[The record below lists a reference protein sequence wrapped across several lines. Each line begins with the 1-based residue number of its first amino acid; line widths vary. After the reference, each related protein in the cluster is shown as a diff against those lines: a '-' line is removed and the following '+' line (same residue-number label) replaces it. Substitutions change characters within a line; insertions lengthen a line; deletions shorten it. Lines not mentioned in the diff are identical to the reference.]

1 MKVKSTL
8 VISLYIISF
17 LLIFCLYP
25 GTFPYISLV
34 IAFFLFGTLMLQNP
48 GKIKKDILLFLL
60 CLLFII
66 EFLVSLLISVNE
78 IKHFVYAISYC
89 SIIISISK
97 FSITRKRIDSLVK
110 IILIAAFIGGPI
122 TGIIQ
127 LVNGEYIF
135 NSGLIDNESYF
146 MTTIISNA
154 NHANSNYVAIG
165 MLFCVTL
172 AGYLFIRSRKS
183 IYAIAFIFAAICTL
197 LTYSRTAIFILI
209 VEIVLYT
216 LLTIKKF
223 DNNKR
228 NNRIKVLIF
237 LAVVITFFITYDFIS
252 NLVLGYFLEGNVEKI
267 LSIKQSSTLS
277 LRTNQ
282 WSASIELFL
291 NGGWKSIIGYGDN
304 APIMLGSISGRVMSA
319 HNFILGRLSETGI
332 IGLIIAISIYII
344 TFKETIVSWKK
355 VEKSDL
361 WVNISTIGI
370 LICYL
375 MISNITWELIII
387 LTLFKVLNRL
397 NKQHE
402 KRSNND

>member
-122 TGIIQ
+122 IGIIQ

-237 LAVVITFFITYDFIS
+237 LAVIIIFFITYDFIS

-277 LRTNQ
+277 LRSNQ

-332 IGLIIAISIYII
+332 IGLIIAISIYIF

-387 LTLFKVLNRL
+387 LTLFNVLNRL